1 MSFDFKLR
9 QVWPIV
15 ALAGL
20 LAPLALQADHWPRW
34 RGPENDGMAL
44 SDAPLRFS
52 ETANV
57 KWKIAIPGR
66 GHSSPVIW
74 ENKLFVTT
82 AIQVGAAPLQAA
94 GSEGGGRPA
103 GGALVEHNFDL
114 ICIDKN
120 SGKILWQRT
129 AVKST
134 PHEGYHHRYGSFAS
148 NSPVTDGKHV
158 FAFFGSRGI
167 YAYDLDGN
175 LQWKKDLNVKMRM
188 RNAFGEGT
196 ATVLEGDT
204 LLLNFDQEADSFLV
218 ALNKNLGEQLWRQD
232 RDEVSAW
239 AAPFVAAHAGR
250 KQVIVAATAK
260 VRSYD
265 LETGKLI
272 WECAGLGTNVIP
284 APVQLGD
291 LVYVMSGHRNPNL
304 MAIRLGR
311 EGDLTGTDAVVWS
324 TTRGAAYTAS
334 PVLEDGR
341 LYVLTDRGFVSA
353 FDARTGEP
361 FYHQTRLPNPYTF
374 KASPVGAGGKLYLS
388 SEEGDVI
395 VLKMGPEYEVLAV
408 NTLKDQS
415 FIASPAVVD
424 GEMFLRSETTLFC
437 ISEK

>member
-1 MSFDFKLR
+1 MGMLA
-9 QVWPIV
+9 
-15 ALAGL
+15 ALLSL
-20 LAPLALQADHWPRW
+20 LVPLALQADHWPRW

-44 SDAPLRFS
+44 TDAPTRFS
-52 ETANV
+52 DTENV

-74 ENKLFVTT
+74 QNKLFVTT
-82 AIQVGAAPLQAA
+82 AIQVGGAQPPAASA
-94 GSEGGGRPA
+94 EDGGRRV

-129 AVKST
+129 AVKAT
-134 PHEGYHHRYGSFAS
+134 PHEGYHNRYGSFAS

-158 FAFFGSRGI
+158 FAFFGSRGV
-167 YAYDLDGN
+167 YSYDLDGK

-196 ATVLEGDT
+196 AAVLEGDT
-204 LLLNFDQEADSFLV
+204 LLLSFDQEADSFLV
-218 ALNKNLGEQLWRQD
+218 ALNKNTGEQLWRQE

-239 AAPFVAAHAGR
+239 AAPFVAEHAGR

-291 LVYVMSGHRNPNL
+291 LVYVMSGHRDPNL

-311 EGDLTGTDAVVWS
+311 QGDLTGSDAVVWS
-324 TTRGAAYTAS
+324 TTRGTAYTAS
-334 PVLEDGR
+334 PVLEDGT

-353 FDARTGEP
+353 FDAKTGEP

-374 KASPVGAGGKLYLS
+374 KASPVGAAGKLYLS

-408 NTLKDQS
+408 NTLKDHS